1 MMGGDGGG
9 DCGAGDAFIHSG
21 DGAGGEGVDGGHAK
35 QPHPFDE
42 RPKINGELTIDQMH
56 E

>member
-1 MMGGDGGG
+1 MAAVTAVPVTLSFTVAM
-9 DCGAGDAFIHSG
+9 AL
-21 DGAGGEGVDGGHAK
+21 AK